1 MSKHMLKTF
10 LNKNTSY
17 NQHECNQY
25 VFGHRL
31 KCFEYFLV
39 LWIFFNFLELN
50 DFLKAFK
57 DNVMR

>member
-50 DFLKAFK
+50 YF
-57 DNVMR
+57 